1 VEPDLFLCESIGPAS
16 RLLKSHWVLVVM
28 DQFTQRIIGFGI
40 HPGDVDGPALCQMF
54 IVAISKQNLSS
65 YLSSGNDPLFP

>member
-1 VEPDLFLCESIGPAS
+1 
-16 RLLKSHWVLVVM
+16 M